1 MSSVDDFHRMI
12 HDANERGLV
21 EIGVGL
27 VQLNRPGSPVYR
39 WSDHNLP
46 ALLVLAAVVL
56 TFVLG
61 GWKWGL
67 VSLVCGVILVL
78 WQVRKWGFKRLRE
91 RTLKYVFSS
100 TEAWMQMWDIGAL
113 SIRLKNQSDIYC
125 MSPRDNWV
133 DFARQHLLR

>member
-1 MSSVDDFHRMI
+1 MSSLDNFHRMVQEA
-12 HDANERGLV
+12 HDLGRI
-21 EIGVGL
+21 EIGVGE

-46 ALLVLAAVVL
+46 GLLIAVAVIAN
-56 TFVLG
+56 FVLS

-67 VSLVCGVILVL
+67 VSLVCGLVLLL
-78 WQVRKWGFKRLRE
+78 WQVRKWGFARLRR
-91 RTLKYVFSS
+91 RTLSYVFSS
-100 TEAWMQMWDIGAL
+100 VEAWMQLWDIGAL
-113 SIRLKNQSDIYC
+113 SIRLKNQPEIYC